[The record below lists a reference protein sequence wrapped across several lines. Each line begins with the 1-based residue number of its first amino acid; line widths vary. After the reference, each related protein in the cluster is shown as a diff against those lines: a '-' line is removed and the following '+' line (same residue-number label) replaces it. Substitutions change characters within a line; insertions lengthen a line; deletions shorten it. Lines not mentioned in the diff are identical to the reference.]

1 MLAATQKRP
10 LLLGQ
15 YKPSC
20 DANGHFNS
28 IQNHEGYYFC
38 VDERGIPDF
47 STKSR
52 NNNIKCSGNFLV
64 NFLHDYVLVL
74 KVHSEVLKVP
84 ITKLRCGNPLEEGT
98 QSWNTG
104 VLYCSDTSF
113 TALNW
118 AISESEKVPLNCIK
132 YMYVQYKVEKNRAGG
147 LM

>member
-20 DANGHFNS
+20 DANGHFKS

-74 KVHSEVLKVP
+74 KGHSKVLKVP
-84 ITKLRCGNPLEEGT
+84 VHKIKMCQSTGGRNTKLEHRC
-98 QSWNTG
+98 S
-104 VLYCSDTSF
+104 VLF
-113 TALNW
+113 
-118 AISESEKVPLNCIK
+118 
-132 YMYVQYKVEKNRAGG
+132 
-147 LM
+147 